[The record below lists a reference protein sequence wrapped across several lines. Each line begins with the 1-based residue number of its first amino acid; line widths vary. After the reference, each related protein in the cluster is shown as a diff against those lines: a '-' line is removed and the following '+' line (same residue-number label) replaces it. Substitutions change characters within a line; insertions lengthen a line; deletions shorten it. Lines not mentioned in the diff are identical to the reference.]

1 MEAINMRRAVTGLV
15 LAGMLLA
22 GGVVAQQKRQQEID
36 LQAAI
41 RSETVDG
48 DLKGAIKQ
56 YGAIVAK
63 YTNDRAVTAMALVHM
78 AEWYQKL
85 GDTESPKRASR
96 LFSMYGRP
104 SRPPESNTGWWSEG
118 QNRNLSGGILL

>member
-22 GGVVAQQKRQQEID
+22 GGIVAQQKKQQEID

-41 RSETVDG
+41 RKETVDG

-63 YTNDRAVTAMALVHM
+63 YAKDRAVTAMALVHM
-78 AEWYQKL
+78 GECYQKM
-85 GDTESPKRASR
+85 GDSEARKIYEQVLRE
-96 LFSMYGRP
+96 YGD
-104 SRPPESNTGWWSEG
+104 
-118 QNRNLSGGILL
+118 